1 MTKSLSDLLNG
12 TKTVEKIYLESIGDY
27 IKVRLLSISE
37 LNRIEKIEAKAMG
50 TFTTTQKSGQR
61 GRRGR
66 RQQEGSVE
74 SNAKISMVK
83 QTEATQEAQ
92 YLTVALACSYDDEHQ
107 YTPDEIHENPYIQGK
122 VFRELYE
129 KIRDMNNTEDLEDEV
144 DEFPQ
149 D

>member
-27 IKVRLLSISE
+27 IKVRLLNISE
-37 LNRIEKIEAKAMG
+37 LNRIDKIEARAMG
-50 TFTTTQKSGQR
+50 TFTTTQKAGQR
-61 GRRGR
+61 GRR
-66 RQQEGSVE
+66 QQAGSVE
-74 SNAKISMVK
+74 SNAKINMVK

-107 YTPDEIHENPYIQGK
+107 YTPEEIQENPYIQGK

-144 DEFPQ
+144 DAFPQ